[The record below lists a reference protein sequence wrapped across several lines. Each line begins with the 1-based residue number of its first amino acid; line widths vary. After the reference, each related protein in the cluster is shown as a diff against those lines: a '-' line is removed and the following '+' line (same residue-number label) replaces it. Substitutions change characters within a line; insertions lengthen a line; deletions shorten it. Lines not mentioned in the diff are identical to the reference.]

1 MTRDAQLAGWVCDC
15 QENKKENEEEIHGQ
29 QTDKFGG
36 IGQHLV
42 FFSEEEI
49 HGQQTDE
56 ILLELGNIFFLQT
69 PSTIES
75 GLNKMKH
82 NQL

>member
-1 MTRDAQLAGWVCDC
+1 MPNWQDESVIVKRTRKRMRRRFLG
-15 QENKKENEEEIHGQ
+15 NKQINV
-29 QTDKFGG
+29 GG
-36 IGQHLV
+36 IGQHLL